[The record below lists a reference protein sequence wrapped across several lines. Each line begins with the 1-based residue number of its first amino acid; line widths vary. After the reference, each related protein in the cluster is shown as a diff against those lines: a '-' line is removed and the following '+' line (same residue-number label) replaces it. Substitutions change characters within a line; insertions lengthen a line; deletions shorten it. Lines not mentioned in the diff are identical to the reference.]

1 MSSPLQNE
9 MGTFGCSIEYGVG
22 DGIILLKYI
31 GNFTQH
37 RDVLVNGSG
46 TREKEQ

>member
-9 MGTFGCSIEYGVG
+9 MGTFGCSIEYRVG